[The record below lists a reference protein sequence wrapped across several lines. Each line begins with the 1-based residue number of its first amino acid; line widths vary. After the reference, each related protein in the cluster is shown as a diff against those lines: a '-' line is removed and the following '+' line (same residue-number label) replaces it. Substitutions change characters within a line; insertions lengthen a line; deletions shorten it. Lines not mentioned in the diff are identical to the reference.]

1 MKKRERNS
9 RAIEM
14 LFWSIA
20 FPGFGQ
26 FLNGKLIK
34 GIVLIFLEFVINV
47 QANLNTVIVY
57 SFHGEIN
64 KAIQQVDYQ
73 WIMFYPCIYMF
84 AIWDA
89 YKDAGGGG
97 PYAFLPFVFAAYFGT
112 IGVIYSSEILGP
124 IWLPITFLIL
134 GSFIGFG
141 IKGIINW
148 RKNEV

>member
-1 MKKRERNS
+1 PGGFFFSSRRRHTRSKRD
-9 RAIEM
+9 
-14 LFWSIA
+14 WSSDVCSSD
-20 FPGFGQ
+20 
-26 FLNGKLIK
+26 L
-34 GIVLIFLEFVINV
+34 
-47 QANLNTVIVY
+47 
-57 SFHGEIN
+57 

-124 IWLPITFLIL
+124 
-134 GSFIGFG
+134 GSYLVADYIFDFRFIHRLWHKRDNKLEEKRSIGNLSCG
-141 IKGIINW
+141 YG
-148 RKNEV
+148 

>member
-1 MKKRERNS
+1 MKKREKNT

-14 LFWSIA
+14 LYWSIA

-34 GIVLIFLEFVINV
+34 GIVLILLEFLINV

-97 PYAFLPFVFAAYFGT
+97 PYAFLPFVLGAYLGT
-112 IGVIYSSEILGP
+112 IGVIYSSELLGP
-124 IWLPITFLIL
+124 IWLPITFLIS

-141 IKGIINW
+141 IKRVII
-148 RKNEV
+148 RKN